1 MKLSRRQILGGLSTA
16 PFIGLARAQS
26 APDLRIVSRVLDV
39 KGKAAKVYGIVGPN
53 GKAGLEMV
61 LGQPFNF
68 NLKNEIDDRTLI
80 HWHGLTP
87 PTAQDGVPD
96 LSSQLINIGES
107 RIYDFENTK
116 PGTHWMHSHLGLQEQ
131 RMLAAPLIV
140 HELKKQLFDEQEH
153 IVMLHDFT
161 FRDPQEIMS
170 ELRGGGGEH
179 SKRNMKGMDM
189 KGMDMKGMDMKGMDH
204 SKMNMQMV
212 NMAADVAYDA
222 MLANDRTLDDPEIL
236 RAEKGGHIRL
246 RIINAAAATN
256 MWIDLGDLT
265 GGLIAVDGNTVF
277 PFNGSRF
284 PLAIAQRADIRIALP
299 NASGAWPIL
308 FQSEGTALRSG
319 IIIQAGDA
327 LIAKVVDHGK
337 AGAALDF
344 SLEAQLRSA
353 AQILKEPVTHSEM
366 VMLTGGDE
374 GYNWGFNGKPM
385 MHETLFSVREGERV
399 EVMLHNMTGMAHPMH
414 LHGHYFKVVG
424 LSGKPIDGA
433 VRDTVLVPAGE
444 NVTIQFDANNP
455 GTWAFHCHHLYHMN
469 SGMMAAVG
477 YTGAA

>member
-1 MKLSRRQILGGLSTA
+1 MKLSRRKILSGLAAT
-16 PFIGLARAQS
+16 PFIGLARAQP
-26 APDLRIVSRVLDV
+26 APDLRIISRILDV
-39 KGKAAKVYGIVGPN
+39 KGKAAKVYGILGPN

-61 LGQPFNF
+61 LGQPFLF
-68 NLKNEIDDRTLI
+68 NLKNEIDDKTLI

-87 PTAQDGVPD
+87 PTAQDGVPH
-96 LSSQLINIGES
+96 LSSPLINIGES

-161 FRDPQEIMS
+161 FRDPQEIMA

-179 SKRNMKGMDM
+179 AKHN
-189 KGMDMKGMDMKGMDH
+189 MKGMDH
-204 SKMNMQMV
+204 SKM

-246 RIINAAAATN
+246 RIINAASATN
-256 MWIDLGDLT
+256 MWIDLGNLT
-265 GGLIAVDGNTVF
+265 GALIAVDGNTVF
-277 PFNGSRF
+277 PVNNSRF

-299 NASGAWPIL
+299 NESGAWPIV

-319 IIIQAGDA
+319 IIIHAGEA
-327 LIAKVVDHGK
+327 QIAKISDQGEV
-337 AGAALDF
+337 GAALDF
-344 SLEAQLRSA
+344 SLEAQLHSA
-353 AQILKEPVTHSEM
+353 AQVLKEPVSHSEI
-366 VMLTGGDE
+366 VMLTEGDE
-374 GYNWGFNGKPM
+374 AYSWGFNGKPM
-385 MHETLFSVREGERV
+385 MHDTLFSVREGERV
-399 EVMLHNMTGMAHPMH
+399 EVMLHNMTSMAHPMH

-424 LSGKPIDGA
+424 LSGKVTDGA

-477 YTGAA
+477 YSAAA

>member
-1 MKLSRRQILGGLSTA
+1 MKLSRRNILGGLAAA
-16 PFIGLARAQS
+16 PLIGLANAQS

-39 KGKAAKVYGIVGPN
+39 KGKAAKVYGIIGPN

-61 LGQPFNF
+61 LGQAFNF
-68 NLKNEIDDRTLI
+68 NLKNEIDEKTLI

-87 PTAQDGVPD
+87 PTAQDGVPH
-96 LSSQLINIGES
+96 LSSQLIDIGQS

-131 RMLAAPLIV
+131 RLLAAPLIV
-140 HELKKQLFDEQEH
+140 HELQKQLFNEQEYV
-153 IVMLHDFT
+153 VMLHDFT
-161 FRDPQEIMS
+161 FRDPQEIMA
-170 ELRGGGGEH
+170 ELRSGGGEH
-179 SKRNMKGMDM
+179 ANHNMKGT
-189 KGMDMKGMDMKGMDH
+189 DH
-204 SKMNMQMV
+204 SKMNMAV
-212 NMAADVAYDA
+212 DVIYDA

-256 MWIDLGDLT
+256 VWIDLGALT
-265 GGLIAVDGNTVF
+265 GALIAVDGNTVF
-277 PFNGSRF
+277 PVNGSRF

-299 NASGAWPIL
+299 NESGAWPIM
-308 FQSEGTALRSG
+308 FQSEGSALRSG
-319 IIIQAGDA
+319 IIIHAGDA
-327 LIAKVVDHGK
+327 QIAKISDQGE

-344 SLEAQLRSA
+344 SLELQLHSA
-353 AQILKEPVTHSEM
+353 AQVLKEPVSHSEI
-366 VMLTGGDE
+366 VMLSGGDE

-385 MHETLFSVREGERV
+385 MHDILFSVREGERV
-399 EVMLHNMTGMAHPMH
+399 EVTMQNQTAMAHPMH

-424 LSGKPIDGA
+424 LSGKQIDGA
-433 VRDTVLVPAGE
+433 VRDTVLIPAGE

-455 GTWAFHCHHLYHMN
+455 GTWAFHCHHLYHMI

-477 YTGAA
+477 YSGAA

>member
-1 MKLSRRQILGGLSTA
+1 MKLSRRNILGGLAAA
-16 PFIGLARAQS
+16 PLIGLANAQS

-61 LGQPFNF
+61 LGQAFNF
-68 NLKNEIDDRTLI
+68 NLKNEIDDKTLI

-87 PTAQDGVPD
+87 PTAQDDVPH
-96 LSSQLINIGES
+96 LSSQLIDIGQS

-140 HELKKQLFDEQEH
+140 HELQKQLFDEQEH
-153 IVMLHDFT
+153 VVMLHDFT
-161 FRDPQEIMS
+161 FRDSQEIMA
-170 ELRGGGGEH
+170 ELRNGGGEH
-179 SKRNMKGMDM
+179 ANHN
-189 KGMDMKGMDMKGMDH
+189 MKGMDH
-204 SKMNMQMV
+204 SKM

-236 RAEKGGHIRL
+236 RSEKGGHIRL

-256 MWIDLGDLT
+256 MWIDLGQLK
-265 GGLIAVDGNTVF
+265 GALIAVDGNTVF
-277 PFNGSRF
+277 PVNGSRF

-299 NASGAWPIL
+299 NESGAWPIM
-308 FQSEGTALRSG
+308 FQSEGTSLRSG
-319 IIIQAGDA
+319 IIIHAGDA
-327 LIAKVVDHGK
+327 QIAKISDQGE

-344 SLEAQLRSA
+344 SLEAQLHSA
-353 AQILKEPVTHSEM
+353 AQVLKEPVSHSEI

-374 GYNWGFNGKPM
+374 SYNWGFNGKPM
-385 MHETLFSVREGERV
+385 MHDILFSVREGERV
-399 EVMLHNMTGMAHPMH
+399 EVTMQNQTAMAHPMH

-424 LSGKPIDGA
+424 RSGKQIDGA
-433 VRDTVLVPAGE
+433 VRDTVLIPAGE

-477 YTGAA
+477 YSGAA

>member
-1 MKLSRRQILGGLSTA
+1 MKLSRRNILGGLAAA
-16 PFIGLARAQS
+16 PFIGLTHAQS

-61 LGQPFNF
+61 LGEPFRF
-68 NLKNEIDDRTLI
+68 NLKNEIDDTTLI

-87 PTAQDGVPD
+87 PTAQDGVPH
-96 LSSQLINIGES
+96 LSSPLINIGES
-107 RIYDFENTK
+107 RLYDFENTK

-153 IVMLHDFT
+153 VVMLHDFT
-161 FRDPQEIMS
+161 FRDPQEIMA
-170 ELRGGGGEH
+170 ELRSGGGEH
-179 SKRNMKGMDM
+179 AKHNMKGMD
-189 KGMDMKGMDMKGMDH
+189 H
-204 SKMNMQMV
+204 AQMNMT
-212 NMAADVAYDA
+212 ADVAYDA

-236 RAEKGGHIRL
+236 HSEIGGHIRL
-246 RIINAAAATN
+246 RIINASASTN
-256 MWIDLGDLT
+256 MWIELGELD
-265 GGLIAVDGNTVF
+265 GALIAVDGNTVF
-277 PFNGSRF
+277 PVNAKRF

-299 NASGAWPIL
+299 NGPGAWPIL

-319 IIIQAGDA
+319 IIIHAGEA
-327 LIAKVVDHGK
+327 QIAKISDQGE

-344 SLEAQLRSA
+344 SLEAQLHSA
-353 AQILKEPVTHSEM
+353 AQVLKEPVSHSEI
-366 VMLTGGDE
+366 VLLTGGDE
-374 GYNWGFNGKPM
+374 GYNWGFNGKAM
-385 MHETLFSVREGERV
+385 MHDTLFSVREGERV
-399 EVMLHNMTGMAHPMH
+399 EVTMQNQTAMAHPMH

-424 LSGKPIDGA
+424 LSGKQIDGA
-433 VRDTVLVPAGE
+433 VRDTVLIPAGE

-469 SGMMAAVG
+469 SGMMAAIG
-477 YTGAA
+477 YAGAA

>member
-1 MKLSRRQILGGLSTA
+1 MKLSRRNILGGLAAA
-16 PFIGLARAQS
+16 PFIGLAHAQS

-61 LGQPFNF
+61 LGEPFRF
-68 NLKNEIDDRTLI
+68 NLKNEIDDTTLI

-87 PTAQDGVPD
+87 PTAQDGVPH
-96 LSSQLINIGES
+96 LSSPLINIGES
-107 RIYDFENTK
+107 RLYDFENTK

-153 IVMLHDFT
+153 VVMLHDFT
-161 FRDPQEIMS
+161 FRDPQEIMA
-170 ELRGGGGEH
+170 ELRSGGGEH
-179 SKRNMKGMDM
+179 AKHN
-189 KGMDMKGMDMKGMDH
+189 MKGMDH
-204 SKMNMQMV
+204 SNM

-256 MWIDLGDLT
+256 MWIDLGELT
-265 GGLIAVDGNTVF
+265 GALIAVDGNTVF
-277 PFNGSRF
+277 PVNGSRF

-299 NASGAWPIL
+299 NILGAWPIL

-319 IIIQAGDA
+319 IIIHSGDA
-327 LIAKVVDHGK
+327 KIAKISDQGE

-344 SLEAQLRSA
+344 SLEAQLHSA
-353 AQILKEPVTHSEM
+353 AQVLKEPVSHSEI
-366 VMLTGGDE
+366 VLLTGGDE
-374 GYNWGFNGKPM
+374 GYNWGFNGKAM
-385 MHETLFSVREGERV
+385 MHDTLFSVREGERV
-399 EVMLHNMTGMAHPMH
+399 EVTMQNQTNMAHPMH

-424 LSGKPIDGA
+424 LSGKQIDGA
-433 VRDTVLVPAGE
+433 VRDTVLIPAGE

-469 SGMMAAVG
+469 SGMMAAMG
-477 YTGAA
+477 YSGAA

>member
-1 MKLSRRQILGGLSTA
+1 MKLTRRNILGGIAAA
-16 PFIGLARAQS
+16 PLIGLAQAQS

-39 KGKAAKVYGIVGPN
+39 KGKAAKVYGIVGSN

-61 LGQPFNF
+61 LGEPFRF
-68 NLKNEIDDRTLI
+68 NLKNEIDDKTLI

-87 PTAQDGVPD
+87 PTAQDGVPH
-96 LSSQLINIGES
+96 LSSSLINIGDS
-107 RIYDFENTK
+107 RLYDFENTK

-131 RMLAAPLIV
+131 HMLAAPLIV

-153 IVMLHDFT
+153 VVMLHDFT
-161 FRDPQEIMS
+161 FRDPQEIMA
-170 ELRGGGGEH
+170 ELRSGSGEH
-179 SKRNMKGMDM
+179 AKHNMKGMD
-189 KGMDMKGMDMKGMDH
+189 H
-204 SKMNMQMV
+204 AQM
-212 NMAADVAYDA
+212 NMAADVVYDA

-256 MWIDLGDLT
+256 MWIDLGHLT
-265 GGLIAVDGNTVF
+265 GALIAVDGNTVL
-277 PFNGSRF
+277 PVNGARF

-299 NASGAWPIL
+299 NTSGAWPIL
-308 FQSEGTALRSG
+308 FQSEGTVLRSG

-327 LIAKVVDHGK
+327 QIAKTSDRGE

-344 SLEAQLRSA
+344 SLEAQLHSA
-353 AQILKEPVTHSEM
+353 AQVLKEPVTHSEV
-366 VMLTGGDE
+366 VMLSGGDV

-385 MHETLFSVREGERV
+385 MHDTLFSVREGERV
-399 EVMLHNMTGMAHPMH
+399 EVTMQNQTGMAHPMH

-424 LSGKPIDGA
+424 LSGKTIDGA

-444 NVTIQFDANNP
+444 NVAIQIDANNP

-469 SGMMAAVG
+469 SGMMAAMG
-477 YTGAA
+477 YAGAA

>member
-1 MKLSRRQILGGLSTA
+1 MKLSRRNILGGLAAA
-16 PFIGLARAQS
+16 PLIGLANAQS

-61 LGQPFNF
+61 LGQAFNF
-68 NLKNEIDDRTLI
+68 NLKNEIDDKTLI

-87 PTAQDGVPD
+87 PTAQDDVPH
-96 LSSQLINIGES
+96 LSSQLIDIGQS

-140 HELKKQLFDEQEH
+140 HELQKQLFDEQEH
-153 IVMLHDFT
+153 VVMLHDFT
-161 FRDPQEIMS
+161 FRDPQEIMA
-170 ELRGGGGEH
+170 ELRSGGGEH
-179 SKRNMKGMDM
+179 AKHNMKGT
-189 KGMDMKGMDMKGMDH
+189 DH
-204 SKMNMQMV
+204 SKMKMPMM

-236 RAEKGGHIRL
+236 RANKGGQIRL

-256 MWIDLGDLT
+256 MWIDLGELK
-265 GGLIAVDGNTVF
+265 GALISVDGNTVF
-277 PFNGSRF
+277 PVNGSRF

-299 NASGAWPIL
+299 NTSGAWPIV
-308 FQSEGTALRSG
+308 FQSEGTVLRSG
-319 IIIQAGDA
+319 LIIHAGDA
-327 LIAKVVDHGK
+327 QIAKISDQGEV
-337 AGAALDF
+337 GAALDF
-344 SLEAQLRSA
+344 SLETQLRSA
-353 AQILKEPVTHSEM
+353 AQVLKEPVTHSE
-366 VMLTGGDE
+366 VLMLTGGDE
-374 GYNWGFNGKPM
+374 GYNWGLNGKPM
-385 MHETLFSVREGERV
+385 MHDTLFSVREGERV
-399 EVMLHNMTGMAHPMH
+399 EVTMQNQTTMAHPMH

-424 LSGKPIDGA
+424 LSGKQIDGA
-433 VRDTVLVPAGE
+433 VRDTVLVPVGE

-477 YTGAA
+477 YSGAA

>member
-1 MKLSRRQILGGLSTA
+1 MKLSRRNILGGLAVA
-16 PFIGLARAQS
+16 PLIGLANAQS
-26 APDLRIVSRVLDV
+26 APDLRIVSRVLEV

-61 LGQPFNF
+61 LGQAFNF
-68 NLKNEIDDRTLI
+68 NLKNEIDDKTLI

-87 PTAQDGVPD
+87 PTAQDGVPH
-96 LSSQLINIGES
+96 LSSQLIEIGAS

-116 PGTHWMHSHLGLQEQ
+116 AGTHWMHSHLGLQEQ

-140 HELKKQLFDEQEH
+140 HELQKQLFDEQEH
-153 IVMLHDFT
+153 VVMLHDFT
-161 FRDPQEIMS
+161 FRDPQEIMA
-170 ELRGGGGEH
+170 ELRSGGGEH
-179 SKRNMKGMDM
+179 AKHNMKGMI
-189 KGMDMKGMDMKGMDH
+189 H
-204 SKMNMQMV
+204 SQM

-222 MLANDRTLDDPEIL
+222 MLANDRALDDPEIL
-236 RAEKGGHIRL
+236 RSEKGGHIRL

-256 MWIDLGDLT
+256 MWIDLGELT
-265 GGLIAVDGNTVF
+265 GALIAVDGNTVF
-277 PFNGSRF
+277 PVNGSRF

-299 NASGAWPIL
+299 NTSGAWPIL

-319 IIIQAGDA
+319 IIIHSGDA
-327 LIAKVVDHGK
+327 KIAKISDQGEV
-337 AGAALDF
+337 GAAQDF
-344 SLEAQLRSA
+344 SLETQLHSA
-353 AQILKEPVTHSEM
+353 AQVLKEPVTHSE
-366 VMLTGGDE
+366 VLMLTGGGE
-374 GYNWGFNGKPM
+374 GYNWGLNGKPM
-385 MHETLFSVREGERV
+385 MHDTLFSVREGERV
-399 EVMLHNMTGMAHPMH
+399 EVTMQNQTNMAHPMH

-433 VRDTVLVPAGE
+433 VRDTVLIPAGE

-477 YTGAA
+477 YSGAA